1 MSDLDVDEPTVGEGD
16 EPGGGYVEL
25 FVGLE
30 SPAGQGDQRDADGLP
45 LHYCE
50 FTWLDP
56 QQLLAI
62 ATDLAAADER
72 GENVRGVL
80 QSWRRAYLEGMV
92 E

>member
-1 MSDLDVDEPTVGEGD
+1 M
-16 EPGGGYVEL
+16 
-25 FVGLE
+25 
-30 SPAGQGDQRDADGLP
+30 
-45 LHYCE
+45 HYYE

-72 GENVRGVL
+72 GEDVRGVL
-80 QSWRRAYLEGMV
+80 QSWRRAYLDGML